1 MTGKLTG
8 RYRSFYL
15 IHCTLFIYL
24 VTTGFVQHK
33 LPLQQPKMHEHS
45 LREYPFREPPFRV
58 LIFLDTECPICQ
70 QTAHRVQEMA
80 VRYDGRVQFEAI
92 YPTETVTL
100 AEVNEFNQTYKLT
113 IPHQLDP
120 SHKLVK
126 KYKATTT
133 PEVLLISA
141 QNKVLY
147 RGSVDNQFYRLGR
160 SRPEPT
166 EFYLSDALT
175 AVMANKPVTIRQTK
189 PTGCLINQN

>member
-1 MTGKLTG
+1 MTGKFTG
-8 RYRSFYL
+8 QYRSFYVVL
-15 IHCTLFIYL
+15 CSLFIFAF
-24 VTTGFVQHK
+24 VTAFVQ
-33 LPLQQPKMHEHS
+33 
-45 LREYPFREPPFRV
+45 RERTFPQKSPFREPPFQI

-70 QTAHRVQEMA
+70 QTVRRVQEMA
-80 VRYDGRVQFEAI
+80 VRYDGRVQFTAI

-100 AEVNEFNQTYKLT
+100 AEVNEFNRTYKLT

-120 SHKLVK
+120 AHKLVK

-133 PEVLLISA
+133 PEVLLLSA
-141 QNKVLY
+141 RNEILY

-166 EFYLSDALT
+166 EFYLNDALT
-175 AVMANKPVTIRQTK
+175 AVMANKPVVIGETK

>member
-1 MTGKLTG
+1 M
-8 RYRSFYL
+8 
-15 IHCTLFIYL
+15 
-24 VTTGFVQHK
+24 
-33 LPLQQPKMHEHS
+33 QQP
-45 LREYPFREPPFRV
+45 LRV

-70 QTAHRVQEMA
+70 QTASRVQEMA
-80 VRYDGRVQFEAI
+80 VRYKRRVQFDAI

-175 AVMANKPVTIRQTK
+175 AVMANKPVAIRQTK